1 MSHESFMRW
10 FRADQAAIAWPET
23 FTGAEAWYSR
33 AVATTSQAG
42 GSPAAAS
49 RVTGSAR
56 VLPETRREV
65 EEAIARLGYVRNRAP
80 RSSAPRRTGSIG
92 FVVCEDNSRVFSEPF
107 FPLMLRS
114 ISREL
119 SARGIQ
125 LVLLMAHSP
134 RDYQIASR
142 YLRMGHVAAPFW

>member
-1 MSHESFMRW
+1 MSHESFTRW
-10 FRADQAAIAWPET
+10 FALPKRPLPSLELSHAAIAWPET

-80 RSSAPRRTGSIG
+80 CSVDRLDRVRRLRTTRASFPNHSSR
-92 FVVCEDNSRVFSEPF
+92 
-107 FPLMLRS
+107 
-114 ISREL
+114 
-119 SARGIQ
+119 
-125 LVLLMAHSP
+125 
-134 RDYQIASR
+134 
-142 YLRMGHVAAPFW
+142 